1 MVVARCEAA
10 DGKPAASIQ
19 WLGGGPE
26 GPPEGP
32 RTNASLPG
40 AEGTTTVVSEYRLVP
55 TATDHGRQLTCMVV
69 QRTQAEPWVGAV
81 TLSVECK
88 GHTRARTHAH
98 AETHA
103 HTHTRTRTHVHART
117 HTHAC
122 ISVNMHTRVNST

>member
-69 QRTQAEPWVGAV
+69 QRTQAEPWVGV
-81 TLSVECK
+81 VMLSVECK
-88 GHTRARTHAH
+88 GHARA
-98 AETHA
+98 HA
-103 HTHTRTRTHVHART
+103 HTHTQRHTHTYTCART
-117 HTHAC
+117 HTLIRMLIRMHPYVSTCIHA
-122 ISVNMHTRVNST
+122 